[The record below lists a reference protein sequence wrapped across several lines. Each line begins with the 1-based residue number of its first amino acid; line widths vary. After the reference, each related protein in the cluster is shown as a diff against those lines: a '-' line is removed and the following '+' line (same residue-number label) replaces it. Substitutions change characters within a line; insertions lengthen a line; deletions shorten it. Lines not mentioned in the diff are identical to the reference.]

1 MATTSEAY
9 DLMIVTDATSSMGG
23 FLESLNSSLQDIIRI
38 SATTACFS
46 RIGVMAY
53 RDYDR
58 GKAKVTQWSGWHG
71 RYAKSDISQEQ
82 LLSFVRTLKPEA
94 GGDWPEATRSGLA
107 HAYELM
113 RPDAKT
119 IILLYADAPPHTEHN
134 EGLWK
139 TEQEALLKPESYGG
153 TGALFADWASA
164 ARTLSHGEKR
174 AQVFCIVE
182 PGMYLVAESNAMF
195 TYLSTITGGVCLA
208 FPAKPAPAT
217 ISKVT
222 VALLMAWMGAD
233 KQGAKLDTENVA
245 AQLQFA
251 DESGLGQVASE
262 KDQGANRYL
271 PVSQVKEDRV
281 TLRDNIGHSALSL
294 ETLAGVIPRREH
306 PVMDFARRYKA
317 DPEYRAIVVEQLA
330 EIIES
335 DVSAIALNPVFGTL
349 WRTVCNDRI
358 NPARDGLI
366 TRFGLQV
373 DKIQDAEKK
382 ERLKSWLEESYDW
395 AGEILHMIKSVP
407 EEARYPCVFLD
418 PTVRFSPAENE
429 GEDGEDG
436 ENSMEFNRDE
446 LLEIGR
452 SCDYRILRRLGRI
465 LTRLT
470 YVNSKEDLPAHVKD
484 VKEEEV
490 PRIPMALADPAHD
503 RKFWKVLLHAVL
515 PGTMLAARP
524 AALLAALSVRMGIKP
539 LEKAAYTELMAWR
552 DNWNTLDIPETW
564 NSNCLS
570 LLLEADKKHQEA
582 AAGPQ
587 SAEAETILKPE
598 DRKLFETLVDY
609 KLLELNMDTT
619 LTAEVGWTPEKSKAP
634 IGPVVVCKKCRFP
647 RSVTI
652 MAEKGVCGMCATP
665 CTCESKEVHNAIV
678 ATNVSRGDTDTKLAS
693 WVECAMTD
701 CRAQYVVYHVGKL
714 NVRPKCHYCRQKTA
728 VAKTDRSYKKL
739 TTPPCVTCTRCLN
752 RILWPEAYRPAN
764 FNSSTY
770 ACPACTAQPAIKTI
784 TPTETTPRALAAE
797 NGTAWLLRNESN
809 TLPTPLTNRSLF
821 HTISTATCAANP
833 TLLPT
838 LVTILPS
845 LTTTTTTSP
854 QTSKCSSSSSSL
866 TLTHNSKPLHNTPA
880 LLTSL
885 SHWITARRVERGTC
899 TLCFST
905 LPKQHL
911 TPACGG
917 RTGCHQSICAA
928 CSRAWYGL
936 NGPGRVINV
945 AALSCPFCRR
955 PPTVKVKLPG
965 GLRLLGGLR
974 DAVAERGG
982 WV

>member
-1 MATTSEAY
+1 
-9 DLMIVTDATSSMGG
+9 
-23 FLESLNSSLQDIIRI
+23 
-38 SATTACFS
+38 
-46 RIGVMAY
+46 
-53 RDYDR
+53 
-58 GKAKVTQWSGWHG
+58 
-71 RYAKSDISQEQ
+71 
-82 LLSFVRTLKPEA
+82 
-94 GGDWPEATRSGLA
+94 
-107 HAYELM
+107 
-113 RPDAKT
+113 
-119 IILLYADAPPHTEHN
+119 
-134 EGLWK
+134 
-139 TEQEALLKPESYGG
+139 
-153 TGALFADWASA
+153 
-164 ARTLSHGEKR
+164 
-174 AQVFCIVE
+174 
-182 PGMYLVAESNAMF
+182 
-195 TYLSTITGGVCLA
+195 
-208 FPAKPAPAT
+208 
-217 ISKVT
+217 
-222 VALLMAWMGAD
+222 
-233 KQGAKLDTENVA
+233 
-245 AQLQFA
+245 
-251 DESGLGQVASE
+251 
-262 KDQGANRYL
+262 
-271 PVSQVKEDRV
+271 
-281 TLRDNIGHSALSL
+281 
-294 ETLAGVIPRREH
+294 
-306 PVMDFARRYKA
+306 
-317 DPEYRAIVVEQLA
+317 
-330 EIIES
+330 
-335 DVSAIALNPVFGTL
+335 
-349 WRTVCNDRI
+349 
-358 NPARDGLI
+358 
-366 TRFGLQV
+366 
-373 DKIQDAEKK
+373 
-382 ERLKSWLEESYDW
+382 
-395 AGEILHMIKSVP
+395 
-407 EEARYPCVFLD
+407 
-418 PTVRFSPAENE
+418 
-429 GEDGEDG
+429 
-436 ENSMEFNRDE
+436 MEFNRDE

-974 DAVAERGG
+974 DAVEERGG
-982 WV
+982 WVYAWCAGGCGLARRFMERVCVAGGGAPGGVAGWVCEGCVVVALPEPVVGGGGGGGRRGEGEGGRKLMIKMCPRCGVATEKVAGCDHIECDCGAHWCFACGEKQADSGQEIYRHMSMVHRTWYHDDDWEGYGLDDEYDTE